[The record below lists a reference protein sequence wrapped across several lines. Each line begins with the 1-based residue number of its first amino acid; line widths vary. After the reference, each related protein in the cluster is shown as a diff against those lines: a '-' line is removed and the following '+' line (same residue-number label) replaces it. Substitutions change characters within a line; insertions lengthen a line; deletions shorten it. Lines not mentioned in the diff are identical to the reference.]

1 MSEEEPL
8 QICGRDRAVLRAVA
22 AGRCELSP
30 GCEPVLIVDG
40 VRCADSGVAKRLI
53 ASGLVVKPVNSAVAQ
68 LTPAGRAA
76 TGFISA

>member
-1 MSEEEPL
+1 MSGEQPL

-30 GCEPVLIVDG
+30 DCEPVLIVDG
-40 VRCADSGVAKRLI
+40 VRYADSGVAKRLI
-53 ASGLVVKPVNSAVAQ
+53 AAGLVVKPVNSAVAQ

-76 TGFISA
+76 TGFVSA

>member
-1 MSEEEPL
+1 
-8 QICGRDRAVLRAVA
+8 
-22 AGRCELSP
+22 
-30 GCEPVLIVDG
+30 VLIVDG

-53 ASGLVVKPVNSAVAQ
+53 AAGLVVKPVNSAVAQ